1 MTSLTGKVVLI
12 FNCFIKNKIITV
24 VYDKK
29 RRKEISLCV
38 SNETNKP
45 FTFYTEY
52 ILLFFENDT
61 KTKANRTRRNANS
74 IQQII
79 IGEIGPIAI
88 LICYAHTHTQ
98 LNGTL
103 PNKMS
108 DDSYKNGDK
117 ANKKSIAT

>member
-1 MTSLTGKVVLI
+1 MKLTSCLRFTPNI
-12 FNCFIKNKIITV
+12 F
-24 VYDKK
+24 Y
-29 RRKEISLCV
+29 S
-38 SNETNKP
+38 
-45 FTFYTEY
+45 
-52 ILLFFENDT
+52 FFENDT
-61 KTKANRTRRNANS
+61 KTKANRTRRNANK

-88 LICYAHTHTQ
+88 LICYAHHTHTQ